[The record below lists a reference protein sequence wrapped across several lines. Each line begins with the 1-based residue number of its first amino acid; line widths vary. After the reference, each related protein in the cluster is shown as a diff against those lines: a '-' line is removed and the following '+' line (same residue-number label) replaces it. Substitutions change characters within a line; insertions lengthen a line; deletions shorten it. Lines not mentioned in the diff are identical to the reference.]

1 MTLESLKILEEKVVG
16 VLARHDKIRAER
28 ADLATRLEAQERA
41 YAMLL
46 ERLQQ
51 YEQERH
57 EMKERLGK
65 ILDRLAGL
73 NIRESFDEGMRG

>member
-1 MTLESLKILEEKVVG
+1 MALESLKILEENVVG
-16 VLARHDKIRAER
+16 VLARHEKVRAER
-28 ADLATRLEAQERA
+28 ADLAARLEAQERA

-57 EMKERLGK
+57 EMKERLEK
-65 ILDRLAGL
+65 VLDRLVGL
-73 NIRESFDEGMRG
+73 DI

>member
-1 MTLESLKILEEKVVG
+1 MNLENFKVLEEKVVG
-16 VLARHDKIRAER
+16 VLARHEKVRAEK
-28 ADLATRLEAQERA
+28 AELSARLEAQERA
-41 YAMLL
+41 NTMLL

-57 EMKERLGK
+57 EMRERLEK

-73 NIRESFDEGMRG
+73 AL

>member
-1 MTLESLKILEEKVVG
+1 MALESLKILEEKVVG
-16 VLARHDKIRAER
+16 VLTRHEKMRTEK
-28 ADLATRLEAQERA
+28 ADLSARLEAQERA

-57 EMKERLGK
+57 EMKERLER

-73 NIRESFDEGMRG
+73 EL

>member
-16 VLARHDKIRAER
+16 VLARHEKIRAER
-28 ADLATRLEAQERA
+28 ADLAARLEAQERA
-41 YAMLL
+41 YTMLL

-57 EMKERLGK
+57 EMKERLEK
-65 ILDRLAGL
+65 VLDRLVGL
-73 NIRESFDEGMRG
+73 DI

>member
-16 VLARHDKIRAER
+16 VLTRHEKVRAER
-28 ADLATRLEAQERA
+28 ADLAARLEAQERA

-57 EMKERLGK
+57 EMKERLEK
-65 ILDRLAGL
+65 VLDRLVGL
-73 NIRESFDEGMRG
+73 DI

>member
-1 MTLESLKILEEKVVG
+1 MSLESLKILEEKIG
-16 VLARHDKIRAER
+16 GALARHDKVRAEK
-28 ADLATRLEAQERA
+28 AELSARLEAQERA
-41 YAMLL
+41 NTMLL

-57 EMKERLGK
+57 EMRERLEK

-73 NIRESFDEGMRG
+73 AL

>member
-16 VLARHDKIRAER
+16 VLARHEQVRAER
-28 ADLATRLEAQERA
+28 ADLAARLEAQERA

-57 EMKERLGK
+57 EMRERLEK

-73 NIRESFDEGMRG
+73 DV

>member
-16 VLARHDKIRAER
+16 VLARHEKVRAER
-28 ADLATRLEAQERA
+28 ADLAARLEAQERA

-57 EMKERLGK
+57 ETKERLEK
-65 ILDRLAGL
+65 ILDRLVGL
-73 NIRESFDEGMRG
+73 DV

>member
-1 MTLESLKILEEKVVG
+1 MTLDSLKILEEKVVG
-16 VLARHDKIRAER
+16 VLARHEKVRAER
-28 ADLATRLEAQERA
+28 ADLAARLEAQERA

-57 EMKERLGK
+57 EMKERLEK
-65 ILDRLAGL
+65 VLDRLVGL
-73 NIRESFDEGMRG
+73 GI

>member
-1 MTLESLKILEEKVVG
+1 MTLESFKILEENVVG
-16 VLARHDKIRAER
+16 VLARHEKVWAEK
-28 ADLATRLEAQERA
+28 AELSARLEAQERA
-41 YAMLL
+41 NTMLL

-57 EMKERLGK
+57 EMKARLEK

-73 NIRESFDEGMRG
+73 EL

>member
-16 VLARHDKIRAER
+16 VLARHEKIRAER
-28 ADLATRLEAQERA
+28 ADLAARLEAQERA

-46 ERLQQ
+46 ERLQE

-57 EMKERLGK
+57 EMKERLEK
-65 ILDRLAGL
+65 VLDRLVGL
-73 NIRESFDEGMRG
+73 DI

>member
-1 MTLESLKILEEKVVG
+1 MALESLKILEEKVVG
-16 VLARHDKIRAER
+16 VLARHEQVRAER
-28 ADLATRLEAQERA
+28 ADLAARLEAQERA

-57 EMKERLGK
+57 EMRERLEK
-65 ILDRLAGL
+65 IMDRLAGL
-73 NIRESFDEGMRG
+73 DV

>member
-16 VLARHDKIRAER
+16 VLARHERVRAER
-28 ADLATRLEAQERA
+28 ADLAARLEAQERA

-57 EMKERLGK
+57 EMKERLEK
-65 ILDRLAGL
+65 VLDRLVGL
-73 NIRESFDEGMRG
+73 DI

>member
-1 MTLESLKILEEKVVG
+1 MVVENLKILEEKVVDI
-16 VLARHDKIRAER
+16 LARHEKVRAEK
-28 ADLATRLEAQERA
+28 ADLAARLEAQERA

-51 YEQERH
+51 YEQERG

-65 ILDRLAGL
+65 VLDRLARL
-73 NIRESFDEGMRG
+73 DT

>member
-1 MTLESLKILEEKVVG
+1 MNLENFNVLEEKVIG
-16 VLARHDKIRAER
+16 VLARHEKVRAEK
-28 ADLATRLEAQERA
+28 AELSARLEAQERA
-41 YAMLL
+41 NTMLL

-57 EMKERLGK
+57 EMRERLEK

-73 NIRESFDEGMRG
+73 AL

>member
-1 MTLESLKILEEKVVG
+1 MNLESFKILEEKVIG
-16 VLARHDKIRAER
+16 VLARHEKVRAEK
-28 ADLATRLEAQERA
+28 AELSARLEAQERA
-41 YAMLL
+41 NTMLL

-57 EMKERLGK
+57 DMRERLER

-73 NIRESFDEGMRG
+73 AL